1 MTGRWFYFK
10 FISNDGSVDS
20 QVAYNQSLLSG
31 IFILL
36 TFKILIW
43 LAIIFVIA
51 GVYAVLFSLLS
62 DIIDCT
68 AYMFG

>member
-1 MTGRWFYFK
+1 MTGGYFYFK
-10 FISNDGSVDS
+10 FLSSDGSVDS
-20 QVAYNQSLLSG
+20 QVAYTQSLLSG
-31 IFILL
+31 MFILL
-36 TFKILIW
+36 TFKFLIW

>member
-1 MTGRWFYFK
+1 MFYEK
-10 FISNDGSVDS
+10 RI
-20 QVAYNQSLLSG
+20 LSG

-43 LAIIFVIA
+43 LAIVFVIA